1 MIKRK
6 KTKFVFN
13 FKISEIKRQNLHF
26 AVTYKEAGAIEIYK
40 DVLRWSE
47 INKPTPEIEVLKMEI
62 LKRDKKVL
70 NLNQKNSKKLLNIL
84 DMYNNTGLLYNEI
97 EPATAPAE
105 KDIIFCISLYFAI
118 HPKFNRSEISYKFYL
133 NNIAIKRNFLLLINN
148 PKEREIFTSFLNDQ
162 KSKVQISKDLT
173 NHTTKGVYII
183 NKNLKLLVSA
193 ILQDHKNGLLEVKE
207 YKKPPTKRE
216 INRKANE
223 YLKKIGSSIRI
234 PLRKPSAKEAFKKWQ
249 KTNLPAKQPKKQ

>member
-1 MIKRK
+1 MIKK
-6 KTKFVFN
+6 KKPKFIFN
-13 FKISEIKRQNLHF
+13 YKISEIKRQNLYF
-26 AVTYKEAGAIEIYK
+26 AVTYKKTGSTETYT

-118 HPKFNRSEISYKFYL
+118 HPKFNRSEILYKYYL
-133 NNIAIKRNFLLLINN
+133 NDIAIKRNFLLSIDN
-148 PKEREIFTSFLNDQ
+148 PKDREIFMSFLNDR

-193 ILQDHKNGLLEVKE
+193 ILEDHKNGLLEVKQ
-207 YKKPPTKRE
+207 YQKPQTQRKK
-216 INRKANE
+216 NRKANE

-234 PLRKPSAKEAFKKWQ
+234 PLRKPSEKEVLKKWQ
-249 KTNLPAKQPKKQ
+249 KTNLPVK